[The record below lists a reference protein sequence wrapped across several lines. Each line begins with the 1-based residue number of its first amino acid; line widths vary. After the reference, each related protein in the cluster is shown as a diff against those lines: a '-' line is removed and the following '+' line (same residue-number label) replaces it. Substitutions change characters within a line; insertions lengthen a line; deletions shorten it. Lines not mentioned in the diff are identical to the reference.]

1 MDLQSM
7 SEKPH
12 ENCPEC
18 GKACERV
25 LSAPLVSVRGS
36 EYRAAERAE
45 RRSQNV
51 ARAHQEHDKLRAET
65 ERRVLGHTH
74 NCVAAGCFGQAAR
87 AKYFAENQ
95 TGNQDDRQ
103 RDYQAAVNESRDMDP
118 LDSGT
123 VLDSGGTG
131 ERIQGMPYLVGRK
144 AES

>member
-45 RRSQNV
+45 RRSNDV
-51 ARAHQEHDKLRAET
+51 ARAHQQHDKLRAET

-74 NCVAAGCFGQAAR
+74 NCVAAGCFGAATR
-87 AKYFAENQ
+87 EKYFAENQ
-95 TGNQDDRQ
+95 TENQSGSPDGNETGSP
-103 RDYQAAVNESRDMDP
+103 AAGCDSHDLVP
-118 LDSGT
+118 LYS
-123 VLDSGGTG
+123 SGTG